1 MKRIKYQ
8 KDVEGFIKEAE
19 TEIEYIEWDIR
30 GSKWNPACFW
40 SQQAAEK
47 ALKALWAFHGQK
59 PIKIHRLE
67 TLIKGVLDKSPV
79 LKKFVRSAL
88 FLDQFYLETRYP
100 DFSGE
105 EIIASKKIGEKALWL
120 AREIVSAVKKEL
132 KGSSGS

>member
-8 KDVEGFIKEAE
+8 KDIEGFIKEAE
-19 TEIEYIEWDIR
+19 REIDYIVWDIK
-30 GSKWNPACFW
+30 GKKWNPACFW

-67 TLIKGVLDKSPV
+67 TLIKGVSDKSPI
-79 LKKFVRSAL
+79 LKKFVKQAL
-88 FLDQFYLETRYP
+88 YLDQFYLETRYP

-105 EIIASKKIGEKALWL
+105 EIITSKKLGEKALRL
-120 AREIVSAVKKEL
+120 AKGIVSAVKKEL
-132 KGSSGS
+132 NWA

>member
-8 KDVEGFIKEAE
+8 KDIEGFIKEAE
-19 TEIEYIEWDIR
+19 REIDYIVWDVK
-30 GSKWNPACFW
+30 GKKWNPACFW

-67 TLIKGVLDKSPV
+67 TLIKGVADKSPMI
-79 LKKFVRSAL
+79 KKYIKTAM

-100 DFSGE
+100 DFIDEGIKTSKMLGE
-105 EIIASKKIGEKALWL
+105 RALRSAQKIIA
-120 AREIVSAVKKEL
+120 AVKKEL
-132 KGSSGS
+132 N